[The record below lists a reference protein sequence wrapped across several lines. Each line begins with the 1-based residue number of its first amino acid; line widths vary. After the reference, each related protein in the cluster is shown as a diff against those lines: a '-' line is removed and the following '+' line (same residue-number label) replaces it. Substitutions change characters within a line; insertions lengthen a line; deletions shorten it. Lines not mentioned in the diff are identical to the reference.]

1 MSATNVVPLPTL
13 ALYAA
18 KAEVESLKDLE
29 YLLRRVMYGAKSQL
43 QVLAMTDSC

>member
-1 MSATNVVPLPTL
+1 MVPLPTL

-29 YLLRRVMYGAKSQL
+29 YLLCRVMYGAKLSQL